1 MAKSLGEKLTGFR
14 VEAGMTRAELAEEA
28 GFDESAI
35 LLWESGE
42 GDPSWS
48 AVQALAKV
56 LGINCHEF
64 GGGGSKKQ
72 RAGKRTRKNQD

>member
-1 MAKSLGEKLTGFR
+1 MSKSFGEKLKAFR

-35 LLWESGE
+35 LAWENGE
-42 GDPSWS
+42 GGPSWS
-48 AVQALAKV
+48 AVQALAKA

-64 GGGGSKKQ
+64 GDG
-72 RAGKRTRKNQD
+72 